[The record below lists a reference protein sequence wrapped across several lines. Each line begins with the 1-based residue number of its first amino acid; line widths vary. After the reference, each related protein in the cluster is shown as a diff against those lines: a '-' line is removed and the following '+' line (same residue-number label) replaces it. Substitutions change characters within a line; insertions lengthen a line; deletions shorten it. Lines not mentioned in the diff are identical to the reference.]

1 MSSIQRISTI
11 IIYIIGGISVI
22 LAGLYY
28 FGGNLPETIGTTLV
42 EKRFTNVALI
52 WSVILFIIAAVAT
65 ILFSIINVFTNRK
78 AVKNFLI
85 VVAIAVLL
93 IVISYVMASSEP
105 LPDLNMEKVPS
116 PMAIKLVGTGLIATG
131 ILAAIAFFSIIAS
144 EVYRATK

>member
-11 IIYIIGGISVI
+11 IIYIIGGLSVLI
-22 LAGLYY
+22 AGLYY
-28 FGGNLPETIGTTLV
+28 FGGNVPDTVGTTLV

-52 WSVILFIIAAVAT
+52 WGVILFIIAAVIT
-65 ILFSIINVFTNRK
+65 IVFSITNVFTNRK

-85 VVAIAVLL
+85 FLAIAVLL
-93 IVISYVMASSEP
+93 IVVSYVMASSDP

-116 PMAIKLVGTGLIATG
+116 PMTLKLVGTGLIATG
-131 ILAAIAFFSIIAS
+131 ILAALAFISIIAS

>member
-93 IVISYVMASSEP
+93 IVISYVMASSE
-105 LPDLNMEKVPS
+105 
-116 PMAIKLVGTGLIATG
+116 
-131 ILAAIAFFSIIAS
+131 
-144 EVYRATK
+144 